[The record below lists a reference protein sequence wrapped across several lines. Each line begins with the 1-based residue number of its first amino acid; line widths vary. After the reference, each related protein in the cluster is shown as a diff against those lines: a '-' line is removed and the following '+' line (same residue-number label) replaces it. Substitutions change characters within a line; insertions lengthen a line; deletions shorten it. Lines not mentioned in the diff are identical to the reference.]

1 MWMFSRL
8 FDSPDVVTCDKIR
21 ESLFRDAAIG
31 ASFLVRCVR
40 PKDGNY
46 YFSVSRDGKKGLHIQ
61 RKPYTAVFH
70 CLACL
75 EFHRVLVK
83 HADTSLIKDF
93 LKKKDT
99 FDFLKE
105 ARDAFDFVAKCLD
118 DPSVCGAITSDDK
131 TPSILGE
138 VMCLSGMSEEF
149 LKVLPHERDH
159 WIKYIE
165 NAMMRVIPHFDTS
178 KSVFMETVLDPSL
191 GVDHST
197 SVGRLLNPGHSIE
210 VSWFLIHLTRH
221 RKSEKH
227 LKIAL
232 DALEGALQLGWNSKK
247 GGGITYMKDI
257 LSKPLL
263 DTTVVSE
270 HVLWWPLCEAL
281 YACTLAIDVTND
293 SKWMNWL
300 NKVHEYIYDHL
311 CDAKGGGEWFGYLR
325 PDGSV
330 FNRTKGG
337 NYKGCFHV
345 PRALLFS
352 IQCARRYL
360 KRKDTIN

>member
-1 MWMFSRL
+1 MFGISSCSRETRRHVL
-8 FDSPDVVTCDKIR
+8 DK
-21 ESLFRDAAIG
+21 
-31 ASFLVRCVR
+31 
-40 PKDGNY
+40 K
-46 YFSVSRDGKKGLHIQ
+46 
-61 RKPYTAVFH
+61 
-70 CLACL
+70 
-75 EFHRVLVK
+75 
-83 HADTSLIKDF
+83 F
-93 LKKKDT
+93 LKKKGSY
-99 FDFLKE
+99 DFLKE

-118 DPSVCGAITSDDK
+118 DPSVCGAIASDK
-131 TPSILGE
+131 PPSILGE

-149 LKVLPHERDH
+149 LKVLPDERDH
-159 WIKYIE
+159 WMRFIE
-165 NAMMRVIPHFDTS
+165 SAMRRVIPHFDTS
-178 KSVFMETVLDPSL
+178 NRVFMETVVDPSL

-300 NKVHEYIYDHL
+300 SKTRIHL
-311 CDAKGGGEWFGYLR
+311 RSSL
-325 PDGSV
+325 
-330 FNRTKGG
+330 
-337 NYKGCFHV
+337 
-345 PRALLFS
+345 
-352 IQCARRYL
+352 
-360 KRKDTIN
+360 